1 MRRAELGMGLA
12 AVASASIAKPVP
24 AHFNLSAFDRCT
36 RAFRVFAAIAVSL
49 VAFAHEAATQEPV
62 HRIGVIQ
69 GVPVPHAEQ
78 ASRDAL
84 RARGYDVGRNLQ
96 IETRYFQGEV
106 DRIPA
111 LVAELV
117 TLHPDIIVATSPQAA
132 VAVRAIAPTIP
143 LVFLSV
149 ADPVGL
155 GLVPNLAHPGGNVTG
170 VATNVPEGFAA
181 KVLEMLK
188 TVAPAAS
195 RIAILINPTNQM
207 HQREQMKFPDTA
219 RRLGVELVPVQAS
232 KVEELEAAFQEAR
245 SKGAEAIDVFGD
257 ALHSR

>member
-1 MRRAELGMGLA
+1 MRQGALNTVLA
-12 AVASASIAKPVP
+12 ATASVSIDMPVS
-24 AHFNLSAFDRCT
+24 AHSNLNLSALERCI
-36 RAFRVFAAIAVSL
+36 RAFRVLAIVVVSL
-49 VAFAHEAATQEPV
+49 AFFAHDAATQERV
-62 HRIGVIQ
+62 YRIGVIQ
-69 GVPVPHAEQ
+69 GVPVPEAEQ

-84 RARGYDVGRNLQ
+84 HARGYDVGRNLQ
-96 IETRYFQGEV
+96 IEIRYFQGEV

-117 TLHPDIIVATSPQAA
+117 TLHPDIIVATNPQAA

-143 LVFLSV
+143 FVFLSV

-219 RRLGVELVPVQAS
+219 RRL
-232 KVEELEAAFQEAR
+232 R
-245 SKGAEAIDVFGD
+245 
-257 ALHSR
+257 